1 MSSLEPRR
9 SRTPRRQR
17 EQRAFGLVVAGGSAA
32 LVAAVSLV
40 LAFIGVVSFGLP
52 FLAIVV
58 AAVCYLLFRRTVS
71 S

>member
-17 EQRAFGLVVAGGSAA
+17 EQRAFLYVVTGGTAA
-32 LVAAVSLV
+32 VVAAVTLL
-40 LAFIGVVSFGLP
+40 LAFVGIGSFGFP

-58 AAVCYLLFRRTVS
+58 AAVCYLLFRRAVS
-71 S
+71 